1 MLEVYDPGIAKP
13 HTESG
18 ALVDSLADM
27 KIGRHPHDSPTI
39 NTGKPAWLVF
49 VRMNVR

>member
-18 ALVDSLADM
+18 TLEDSLADV
-27 KIGRHPHDSPTI
+27 KIGHNPHDSPTI
-39 NTGKPAWLVF
+39 NTGKPAWLIS
-49 VRMNVR
+49 VRMNGC